1 MRSSFLRP
9 RELASGLIFLASMA
23 IVGASRDAAYEK
35 YAKLEAGDDVY
46 ALPQVDQLVVFSL
59 GYRAAAA
66 DLLFGRTMVA
76 AGVHFS
82 ERRVFERL
90 DAYLWGIIT
99 LDPDYLDV
107 YRYSDAL
114 LNLSTVEM
122 PPENLRKARDI
133 LEFGLGR
140 FPDQAELWLTAGQF
154 VTYLAPQR
162 LPATEDRNEWRKAGL
177 TMIQR
182 ACETYLSSRQ
192 VPGPCLRATSQLSEE
207 GETAAAIRSLERFI
221 AIADNPATKRNAIE
235 RLEAL
240 VGQRAMRRR
249 AASLRQIEELRRS
262 DLPAADRLRYQLLA
276 PPIDARRC
284 LLKPDA
290 GTECATS
297 FAARSEDQ
305 EPD

>member
-1 MRSSFLRP
+1 MRVPRLRP
-9 RELASGLIFLASMA
+9 RDLASGLIVVASMVA
-23 IVGASRDAAYEK
+23 ISVSRDASYKK
-35 YAKLEAGDDVY
+35 YASLEAGSDVY

-82 ERRVFERL
+82 EKRVFERL
-90 DAYLWGIIT
+90 DAYLWGILA

-107 YRYSDAL
+107 YRYADAL

-122 PPENLRKARDI
+122 PPENLRKAREI

-154 VTYLAPQR
+154 VAYLAPQR
-162 LPATEDRNEWRKAGL
+162 LPETEDRNEWRRAGL
-177 TMIQR
+177 TMIQQ
-182 ACETYLSSRQ
+182 ACETYLSSGQ
-192 VPGPCLRATSQLSEE
+192 VPGPCLRATSRLSEE

-221 AIADNPATKRNAIE
+221 AIADNPATRKNAIE

-240 VGQRAMRRR
+240 VGQRAVRRR
-249 AASLRQIEELRRS
+249 AASLQRIEALRRS
-262 DLPAADRLRYQLLA
+262 DLPAADRLRYQLLV
-276 PPIDARRC
+276 PPMNPRRC
-284 LLKPDA
+284 LLGIDR
-290 GTECATS
+290 GDQCATS
-297 FAARSEDQ
+297 FAAVNE